1 MPNMLLGTMRTFLWQ
16 RPRAY
21 EPSPEVL
28 VRSVHFGALAGKQSA
43 VSGATSEETA
53 SPPSADDQ
61 EDQAAEE
68 RVPATSPLLDEVKPD
83 HPVREAIEDADA
95 ERRAG
100 GLGKPGKPL
109 NARSPFMVGMMG
121 AAGVAVT
128 IGLVELFLKASSV
141 LILIGLA
148 FFIAAGLDP
157 VVVWL
162 NRHGVRRWAAVLI
175 VILALFAFVGGF
187 VAAAIPPV
195 SAQTS
200 ALINELPRYV
210 HQLQDHSS
218 TLGKLN
224 DKYHIQQRV
233 TTLLSTKGSALA
245 GGVIGAGKIVIS
257 TVSSILLVAVMT
269 IYFLVGMPQVKLFLY
284 HLIPHSRRTRA
295 VLIGDEIFTKVGG
308 YVLGNVITSF
318 IAGAGTFLWML
329 AWGIPYPALL
339 GLLIFLLDLIPV
351 IGSTIGGAIVT
362 LVALTVSI
370 PVAIATLVF
379 YVAYRLAEDYLLVP
393 RIIGHTVKVP
403 ALGGMV
409 AIVLGGV
416 VMGIIG
422 ALIALPV
429 AAAIQLLLQEI
440 TFPRLDKG

>member
-1 MPNMLLGTMRTFLWQ
+1 
-16 RPRAY
+16 
-21 EPSPEVL
+21 
-28 VRSVHFGALAGKQSA
+28 

-53 SPPSADDQ
+53 SPASADDQ
-61 EDQAAEE
+61 EDQAAAEH
-68 RVPATSPLLDEVKPD
+68 VPATSPLLDEVKQG

-128 IGLVELFLKASSV
+128 FGLVELFLKASSV

-148 FFIAAGLDP
+148 FFLAAGLDP

-162 NRHGVRRWAAVLI
+162 NRHGIRRWAAVLI
-175 VILALFAFVGGF
+175 VILALFALVGGF
-187 VAAAIPPV
+187 IAAAIPPV
-195 SAQTS
+195 TAQTS

-218 TLGKLN
+218 TLGRLN
-224 DKYHIQQRV
+224 DKYHIEQRLSS
-233 TTLLSTKGSALA
+233 LLSTKGSALV
-245 GGVIGAGKIVIS
+245 GGVIGAGQIVIS
-257 TVSSILLVAVMT
+257 TVSSMLLVGVMT
-269 IYFLVGMPQVKLFLY
+269 IYFLVGMPQTKLFLY
-284 HLIPHSRRTRA
+284 HLIPRSRRTRA

-351 IGSTIGGAIVT
+351 IGSTVGGAIVT
-362 LVALTVSI
+362 LVALTVSL

-409 AIVLGGV
+409 AIVVGGV

-429 AAAIQLLLQEI
+429 AAAIQLILEEV
-440 TFPRLDKG
+440 TFRRLDNS

>member
-1 MPNMLLGTMRTFLWQ
+1 M
-16 RPRAY
+16 
-21 EPSPEVL
+21 
-28 VRSVHFGALAGKQSA
+28 
-43 VSGATSEETA
+43 SGATSEETA
-53 SPPSADDQ
+53 SLASADHQ
-61 EDQAAEE
+61 EDQAAAEH
-68 RVPATSPLLDEVKPD
+68 VPPTSPLLDEVKPD
-83 HPVREAIEDADA
+83 HPVREAIEDAEA

-109 NARSPFMVGMMG
+109 NARSPFMIGMTG
-121 AAGVAVT
+121 ALGVAVT
-128 IGLVELFLKASSV
+128 IGLVELFLKATSV

-162 NRHGVRRWAAVLI
+162 NRHGIRRWAAVVI

-200 ALINELPRYV
+200 TLISELPKYV

-218 TLGKLN
+218 TLGRLN
-224 DKYHIQQRV
+224 DKYHIEQRV
-233 TTLLSTKGSALA
+233 SSLLSTKGSALV
-245 GGVIGAGKIVIS
+245 GGVIGAGQIVIS
-257 TVSSILLVAVMT
+257 TLSSMLLVAVMT
-269 IYFLVGMPQVKLFLY
+269 VYFLIGMPQTKLFLY
-284 HLIPHSRRTRA
+284 HLVPHSRRTRV
-295 VLIGDEIFTKVGG
+295 VLLGDEIFTKVGG

-339 GLLIFLLDLIPV
+339 GLLVFLLDLIPI
-351 IGSTIGGAIVT
+351 IGSMVGGVIVT
-362 LVALTVSI
+362 LVALTVSL

-379 YVAYRLAEDYLLVP
+379 YAGYKLAEDYLLVP
-393 RIIGHTVKVP
+393 RIIGHTVKVAP
-403 ALGGMV
+403 LGGMV

-416 VMGIIG
+416 VMGIVG

-440 TFPRLDKG
+440 TFPRLDKD

>member
-1 MPNMLLGTMRTFLWQ
+1 
-16 RPRAY
+16 
-21 EPSPEVL
+21 
-28 VRSVHFGALAGKQSA
+28 

-53 SPPSADDQ
+53 SPASADDQ
-61 EDQAAEE
+61 EDQAAAEH
-68 RVPATSPLLDEVKPD
+68 VPATSPLLDEVKQG

-128 IGLVELFLKASSV
+128 FGLVELFLKASSV

-162 NRHGVRRWAAVLI
+162 NRHGIRRWAAVLI
-175 VILALFAFVGGF
+175 VILALFALVGGF
-187 VAAAIPPV
+187 IAAAIPPV
-195 SAQTS
+195 TAQTS
-200 ALINELPRYV
+200 ALVNELPRYV

-218 TLGKLN
+218 TLGRLN
-224 DKYHIQQRV
+224 DKYHVEQRLSS
-233 TTLLSTKGSALA
+233 LLSTKGSALV
-245 GGVIGAGKIVIS
+245 GGVIGAGQIVIS
-257 TVSSILLVAVMT
+257 TVSSMLLVGVMT
-269 IYFLVGMPQVKLFLY
+269 IYFLVGMPQTKLFLY
-284 HLIPHSRRTRA
+284 HLIPRSRRTRA

-329 AWGIPYPALL
+329 ALGIPYPALL

-351 IGSTIGGAIVT
+351 IGSTVGGAIVT
-362 LVALTVSI
+362 LVALTVSL

-379 YVAYRLAEDYLLVP
+379 YCAYRLAEDYLLVP

-429 AAAIQLLLQEI
+429 AAAIQLLLEEI

>member
-1 MPNMLLGTMRTFLWQ
+1 
-16 RPRAY
+16 
-21 EPSPEVL
+21 V
-28 VRSVHFGALAGKQSA
+28 
-43 VSGATSEETA
+43 
-53 SPPSADDQ
+53 PP
-61 EDQAAEE
+61 
-68 RVPATSPLLDEVKPD
+68 TSPLLDEVKPG
-83 HPVREAIEDADA
+83 HPVREAIEDAEA

-128 IGLVELFLKASSV
+128 IGLVELFLRATSV

-187 VAAAIPPV
+187 IAAAIPPV

-200 ALINELPRYV
+200 ALINEMPKYV
-210 HQLQDHSS
+210 HELQNHSS

-224 DKYHIQQRV
+224 DKYHLQQRL
-233 TTLLSTKGSALA
+233 TSLLSTKGSALA

-257 TVSSILLVAVMT
+257 TVSSVLLVAVMT
-269 IYFLVGMPQVKLFLY
+269 IYFLVGMPQTKLFLY
-284 HLIPHSRRTRA
+284 HLVPHSRRTRV

-351 IGSTIGGAIVT
+351 IGSTVGGAIVT

-409 AIVLGGV
+409 AIVIGGV
-416 VMGIIG
+416 VLGIIG

-429 AAAIQLLLQEI
+429 AAAIQLILEEV
-440 TFPRLDKG
+440 TFRRLDNS

>member
-1 MPNMLLGTMRTFLWQ
+1 
-16 RPRAY
+16 
-21 EPSPEVL
+21 
-28 VRSVHFGALAGKQSA
+28 
-43 VSGATSEETA
+43 VSSTTGNETTTVATAEE
-53 SPPSADDQ
+53 
-61 EDQAAEE
+61 QAAVEA
-68 RVPATSPLLDEVKPD
+68 PPTSPLVEEIEPSN
-83 HPVREAIEDADA
+83 PVREAMEDAEA
-95 ERRAG
+95 ERQAG
-100 GLGKPGKPL
+100 GLGHPGRPL
-109 NARSPFMVGMMG
+109 NHRSPFMIGMKG

-128 IGLVELFLKASSV
+128 YALVELFLKARGV
-141 LILIGLA
+141 LVLIGLA
-148 FFIAAGLDP
+148 FFIAAGVDP

-162 NRHGVRRWAAVLI
+162 TRHGLRRWMSVVIVL
-175 VILALFAFVGGF
+175 LALLAFVGGF
-187 VAAAIPPV
+187 IAAAIPPV
-195 SAQTS
+195 SSQIS
-200 ALINELPRYV
+200 ALITELPKYV

-224 DKYHIQQRV
+224 DKYHIETRI
-233 TTLLSTKGSALA
+233 TSLLNSKGSDLV
-245 GGVIGAGKIVIS
+245 GGVIGVGQIAVS
-257 TVSSILLVAVMT
+257 AVSSMLLVAVMT
-269 IYFLVGMPQVKLFLY
+269 VYFLIGMPQVKLFLY
-284 HLIPHSRRTRA
+284 RLVPHSRRPRTI
-295 VLIGDEIFTKVGG
+295 LIGDAIFTKVGG

-318 IAGAGTFLWML
+318 IAGFGTFLWML

-351 IGSTIGGAIVT
+351 IGSTVGGAIVT

-370 PVAIATLVF
+370 PVAVATLLF

-429 AAAIQLLLQEI
+429 AAAIQLLLEEI
-440 TFPRLDKG
+440 TFPRLDKA

>member
-1 MPNMLLGTMRTFLWQ
+1 
-16 RPRAY
+16 
-21 EPSPEVL
+21 
-28 VRSVHFGALAGKQSA
+28 
-43 VSGATSEETA
+43 
-53 SPPSADDQ
+53 
-61 EDQAAEE
+61 
-68 RVPATSPLLDEVKPD
+68 VPATSPLLDEVKQG
-83 HPVREAIEDADA
+83 HPVREAIEDAEA
-95 ERRAG
+95 ERRSG

-109 NARSPFMVGMMG
+109 NARSPFMVGLMG

-128 IGLVELFLKASSV
+128 YGLVELFLKASSV

-162 NRHGVRRWAAVLI
+162 TRHGVRRWAAVLI

-187 VAAAIPPV
+187 IAAAIPPV
-195 SAQTS
+195 TAQTS
-200 ALINELPRYV
+200 ALINELPKYV
-210 HQLQDHSS
+210 HQLQNHSS
-218 TLGKLN
+218 TLGRLN
-224 DKYHIQQRV
+224 DKYHLQQRV
-233 TTLLSTKGSALA
+233 SSLLSTKGSALV
-245 GGVIGAGKIVIS
+245 GGVIGAGQIVIS
-257 TVSSILLVAVMT
+257 TVSSVLLVGVMT
-269 IYFLVGMPQVKLFLY
+269 IYFLVGMPQTKLFLY
-284 HLIPHSRRTRA
+284 HLVPRSRRTRA

-339 GLLIFLLDLIPV
+339 GLMIFLLDLIPV
-351 IGSTIGGAIVT
+351 IGSTVGGAIVT
-362 LVALTVSI
+362 LVALTVSL

-409 AIVLGGV
+409 AIVIGGV

-429 AAAIQLLLQEI
+429 AAAIQLILEEV
-440 TFPRLDKG
+440 TFRRLDNS

>member
-1 MPNMLLGTMRTFLWQ
+1 M
-16 RPRAY
+16 
-21 EPSPEVL
+21 
-28 VRSVHFGALAGKQSA
+28 
-43 VSGATSEETA
+43 
-53 SPPSADDQ
+53 
-61 EDQAAEE
+61 
-68 RVPATSPLLDEVKPD
+68 PATSPLLDEVKQG

-128 IGLVELFLKASSV
+128 FGLVELFLKASSV

-162 NRHGVRRWAAVLI
+162 HRHGIRRWVAVLI

-187 VAAAIPPV
+187 IAAAIPPV

-200 ALINELPRYV
+200 ALVNELPKYV

-218 TLGKLN
+218 TLGRLN
-224 DKYHIQQRV
+224 DKYHIEQRLSS
-233 TTLLSTKGSALA
+233 LLSTKGSALV
-245 GGVIGAGKIVIS
+245 GGVIGAGQIVIS

-284 HLIPHSRRTRA
+284 HLVPRSRRTRV

-351 IGSTIGGAIVT
+351 IGSTVGGAIVT

-370 PVAIATLVF
+370 PVAIGTLVF
-379 YVAYRLAEDYLLVP
+379 YCAYRLAEDYLLVP

-429 AAAIQLLLQEI
+429 AAAIQLLLEEI

>member
-1 MPNMLLGTMRTFLWQ
+1 MSPRQNSYCILRISAPVLGS
-16 RPRAY
+16 RAT
-21 EPSPEVL
+21 
-28 VRSVHFGALAGKQSA
+28 

-53 SPPSADDQ
+53 SPASADQQ
-61 EDQAAEE
+61 EDQAAAEH
-68 RVPATSPLLDEVKPD
+68 VPPTSPLLDEVKPG

-128 IGLVELFLKASSV
+128 IGLVELFLRATSV

-162 NRHGVRRWAAVLI
+162 NRHGVRRWAAALI

-187 VAAAIPPV
+187 IAAAIPPV
-195 SAQTS
+195 SSQTS
-200 ALINELPRYV
+200 ALINELPKYV

-218 TLGKLN
+218 TLGRLN
-224 DKYHIQQRV
+224 DKYHLQQRL

-257 TVSSILLVAVMT
+257 TVSSILLVSVMT

-284 HLIPHSRRTRA
+284 HLVPRSRRTRV

-351 IGSTIGGAIVT
+351 IGSTVGGAIVT
-362 LVALTVSI
+362 LVAVTVSI

-379 YVAYRLAEDYLLVP
+379 YCAYRLAEDYLLVP

>member
-1 MPNMLLGTMRTFLWQ
+1 M
-16 RPRAY
+16 
-21 EPSPEVL
+21 SP
-28 VRSVHFGALAGKQSA
+28 A
-43 VSGATSEETA
+43 
-53 SPPSADDQ
+53 SADHQ
-61 EDQAAEE
+61 EDQAAAEH
-68 RVPATSPLLDEVKPD
+68 VPPTSPLLDEVKPG

-109 NARSPFMVGMMG
+109 NARSPFMVGMLG

-128 IGLVELFLKASSV
+128 FGLVELFLRATSV

-162 NRHGVRRWAAVLI
+162 TRHGLKRWLAVVI
-175 VILALFAFVGGF
+175 VILSLFAFIGAF

-200 ALINELPRYV
+200 TLINEMPKYV

-218 TLGKLN
+218 TLGRLN
-224 DKYHIQQRV
+224 DRYHIEQRV
-233 TTLLSTKGSALA
+233 SSLLSTKGSALV
-245 GGVIGAGKIVIS
+245 GGVIGAGQIVIS
-257 TVSSILLVAVMT
+257 TLSSMLLVAVMT
-269 IYFLVGMPQVKLFLY
+269 VYFLIGMPQTKLFLY
-284 HLIPHSRRTRA
+284 HLVPHSRRTRV
-295 VLIGDEIFTKVGG
+295 VLLGDEIFTKVGG

-318 IAGAGTFLWML
+318 IAGFGTFVWML

-339 GLLIFLLDLIPV
+339 GLLVFLLDMIPI
-351 IGSTIGGAIVT
+351 IGSMVGGVIVT
-362 LVALTVSI
+362 LVALTVSL
-370 PVAIATLVF
+370 PVAIGTLVF
-379 YVAYRLAEDYLLVP
+379 YAGYKLAEDYLLVP
-393 RIIGHTVKVP
+393 RIIGHTVKVAP
-403 ALGGMV
+403 LGGMV

-416 VMGIIG
+416 VLGIVG

-429 AAAIQLLLQEI
+429 AAAIQLILEEV
-440 TFPRLDKG
+440 TFRRLDNS

>member
-1 MPNMLLGTMRTFLWQ
+1 MP
-16 RPRAY
+16 P
-21 EPSPEVL
+21 
-28 VRSVHFGALAGKQSA
+28 
-43 VSGATSEETA
+43 
-53 SPPSADDQ
+53 
-61 EDQAAEE
+61 
-68 RVPATSPLLDEVKPD
+68 TSPLLDEVKQD
-83 HPVREAIEDADA
+83 HPVREALEDADA

-128 IGLVELFLKASSV
+128 IALVELFLRATSV

-175 VILALFAFVGGF
+175 VIVALFAFIGGF

-200 ALINELPRYV
+200 ALINELPKYV
-210 HQLQDHSS
+210 HELQNHSS

-224 DKYHIQQRV
+224 DKYHLQQRV
-233 TTLLSTKGSALA
+233 TSLLSTKGSALA
-245 GGVIGAGKIVIS
+245 GGVIGAGKIVIT
-257 TVSSILLVAVMT
+257 TVSSLLLVAVMT

-284 HLIPHSRRTRA
+284 HLVPRSRRTRV

-379 YVAYRLAEDYLLVP
+379 YCAYRLAEDYLLVP

-429 AAAIQLLLQEI
+429 AAAIQLLLEEI
-440 TFPRLDKG
+440 TFPRLDKA

>member
-1 MPNMLLGTMRTFLWQ
+1 
-16 RPRAY
+16 
-21 EPSPEVL
+21 
-28 VRSVHFGALAGKQSA
+28 

-53 SPPSADDQ
+53 SPPSAEDQ

-68 RVPATSPLLDEVKPD
+68 QVPATSPLLDEVKPD
-83 HPVREAIEDADA
+83 HPVREAIEDAEA

-121 AAGVAVT
+121 ALGVAVT
-128 IGLVELFLKASSV
+128 IGLVELFLKATSV

-162 NRHGVRRWAAVLI
+162 NRHGIRRWAAVLI
-175 VILALFAFVGGF
+175 VILALFAFIGGF
-187 VAAAIPPV
+187 IAAAIPPV

-233 TTLLSTKGSALA
+233 TSLLSTKGSALA

-257 TVSSILLVAVMT
+257 TVSSLLLVAVMT

-284 HLIPHSRRTRA
+284 HLIPRSRRTRA

-351 IGSTIGGAIVT
+351 IGSTVGGAIVT

-370 PVAIATLVF
+370 PVAIGTLVF
-379 YVAYRLAEDYLLVP
+379 YCAYRLAEDYLLVP

-429 AAAIQLLLQEI
+429 AAAIQLLLEEI